1 MRTSLLFVLAAALV
15 GCSKK
20 PANEL
25 QELLVEARF
34 ESLENQL
41 KEWEGQHSRG
51 ELSDLQLRT
60 RYRQFDRMP
69 PAVEIALNRWVES
82 APRSHFALVVRG
94 YHHRSHAFWIR
105 GNGVAREISAQQW
118 ESVQSRLK
126 LAEQDMSAS
135 LQISPASLLSHYVLL
150 DVAGLPCDK
159 QKLIRYFD
167 AANVAVPASPLLYA
181 RQLNYLKPRW
191 CGSEA
196 EMEDFIAQS
205 KTAGVSEKGRQQLRA
220 IVEDDLGR
228 TLLDKKTEDDAL
240 VHLVRAAELGQPFG
254 WEFRRE
260 SLFALNEYACKL
272 PGLKAYCITSELR
285 GGGT

>member
-1 MRTSLLFVLAAALV
+1 MRTPFLLVIAAALV
-15 GCSKK
+15 ACSKK
-20 PANEL
+20 PAYEL
-25 QELLVEARF
+25 QALLVEARF
-34 ESLENQL
+34 ESLETQL
-41 KEWEGQHSRG
+41 EAWEGQHSRG

-69 PAVEIALNRWVES
+69 PAVEAALDRWVKS

-105 GNGVAREISAQQW
+105 GNALARDISPEQW
-118 ESVQSRLK
+118 EAVQSRLK

-135 LQISPASLLSHYVLL
+135 LQIHPASLLSHYVLL

-159 QKLIRYFD
+159 QKLKRYFD
-167 AANVAVPASPLLYA
+167 AANAAVPASPLLYA

-191 CGSEA
+191 CGSEV
-196 EMEDFIAQS
+196 EMEDFVAQS
-205 KTAGVSEKGRQQLRA
+205 KSAGVSESGRQQLRA

-228 TLLDKKTEDDAL
+228 TLLDKKSEGDAL

-260 SLFALNEYACKL
+260 ALFALNEHACKL
-272 PGLKAYCITSELR
+272 PSLKAYCSTSALG